1 MKPEAETTG
10 RYAVPQVQ
18 GPPHPLRARVLGWHS
33 EQGRPS
39 GTTSLQCHL
48 TGVIP
53 RLPQGEKAW
62 HQAVSVQHEAPLEGK
77 GASGLRPAPVSDAF
91 LLWLLSVLFPA
102 QPGPRAHG
110 LDPGPTACPARGPSP
125 FSLWVIQLLFSAW
138 ALNPSRLASR
148 LCQGFSDG

>member
-10 RYAVPQVQ
+10 RCAVPQVQ
-18 GPPHPLRARVLGWHS
+18 GPPHPLRARVLGWRS
-33 EQGRPS
+33 EQGGPS

-110 LDPGPTACPARGPSP
+110 LSRPGP
-125 FSLWVIQLLFSAW
+125 FSLQPVGHPAALLCLGPEPEQAGLSP
-138 ALNPSRLASR
+138 LPGVL
-148 LCQGFSDG
+148 